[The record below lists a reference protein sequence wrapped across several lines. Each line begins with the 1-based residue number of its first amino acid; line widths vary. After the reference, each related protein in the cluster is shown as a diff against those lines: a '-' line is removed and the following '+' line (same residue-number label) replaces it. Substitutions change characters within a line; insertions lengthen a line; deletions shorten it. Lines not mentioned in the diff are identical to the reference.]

1 MRIRSALTFGAH
13 TFCHNHG
20 FISVQ
25 VPILTMTDCNGFS
38 AKYKVTGLF
47 DKADTK
53 EEPKAIAEI
62 EGVSLEAI
70 KAAAKEKSNLVEELK
85 RTDSN
90 KEALAVAVQDLR
102 KTNELASQLE
112 AREKSKQKTS
122 QKVDNVKSSEGSSS
136 SSETFLTVSGRLH
149 LESYACSLGNV
160 YSFGPRFRADRGES
174 PKHVPEMLMFEIE
187 MAFSQLEV
195 FANSQVLL
203 ASYRFYTISSSQL
216 AFPTLMLYS

>member
-25 VPILTMTDCNGFS
+25 VPILTSTDCNGFS
-38 AKYKVTGLF
+38 KKYKVTGLF
-47 DKADTK
+47 DKADQK

-70 KAAAKEKSNLVEELK
+70 KAAAKEKSSLVEELK

-90 KEALAVAVQDLR
+90 KEALAAAVLDLR

-112 AREKSKQKTS
+112 AREKAKLNTS

-136 SSETFLTVSGRLH
+136 SQTFLTVSGRLH

-160 YSFGPRFRADRGES
+160 YSFGPRFRADKGES

-195 FANSQVLL
+195 
-203 ASYRFYTISSSQL
+203 
-216 AFPTLMLYS
+216 